1 MADDTN
7 PRDQIPRRQFL
18 KGAGA
23 AGTAVAAVMT
33 PVAVTQAEAQ
43 SARPAAGPAQ
53 HAPETWLTARR
64 SSETIWPSLRTLGCR
79 RIRTGS

>member
-23 AGTAVAAVMT
+23 ACTAVAAVMT

-53 HAPETWLTARR
+53 HAPET
-64 SSETIWPSLRTLGCR
+64 
-79 RIRTGS
+79 